1 MVDAP
6 VTRRRRAMPK
16 VITGPL
22 VDEPEPEGVTT
33 EDIISEKEDTATEQ
47 VADTEVHPADGNSIH
62 ISPPI
67 EPSQE
72 SATQPPDE
80 PAPSSDPMEDTP
92 PTVEDEPV
100 IDATPVVET
109 DPVPPVSSSTEGWD
123 INVIRRILSVPKSKD
138 SIPTLTCI
146 DKGFYKRYFILDVDG
161 DAYREAW
168 GYYKAHKPNGT
179 PEDFVALVT
188 RILSIDMPRMHRAV
202 SYVPLL

>member
-6 VTRRRRAMPK
+6 VTRRRKAMPK

-22 VDEPEPEGVTT
+22 VDEVEVEETVTDEG
-33 EDIISEKEDTATEQ
+33 IISEKGDTAMEQ
-47 VADTEVHPADGNSIH
+47 VADTETHPTDGTTVH
-62 ISPPI
+62 ISPI

-80 PAPSSDPMEDTP
+80 PAPSSEPA
-92 PTVEDEPV
+92 VEEGP
-100 IDATPVVET
+100 IPQ
-109 DPVPPVSSSTEGWD
+109 VSSSTEGWD
-123 INVIRRILSVPKSKD
+123 INVIKRILSVPKSKD

-161 DAYREAW
+161 DAYSKAW
-168 GYYKAHKPNGT
+168 GYYRMHRPTGT

>member
-1 MVDAP
+1 MSEDV
-6 VTRRRRAMPK
+6 VYTVKNRRRK
-16 VITGPL
+16 T
-22 VDEPEPEGVTT
+22 VTN
-33 EDIISEKEDTATEQ
+33 EDIISEKGDTSVEQ
-47 VADTEVHPADGNSIH
+47 VADTEVHPADGTITH
-62 ISPPI
+62 ISPI

-80 PAPSSDPMEDTP
+80 PAPSSESEGNTTP
-92 PTVEDEPV
+92 S
-100 IDATPVVET
+100 
-109 DPVPPVSSSTEGWD
+109 VSSSTEGWD
-123 INVIRRILSVPKSKD
+123 VNVIRKILSVPKSKD

-168 GYYKAHKPNGT
+168 RYYKAHKPNGT
-179 PEDFVALVT
+179 PEDFVAMVT

>member
-6 VTRRRRAMPK
+6 VTRRRKAMPK

-22 VDEPEPEGVTT
+22 VDELEVEGTVTT
-33 EDIISEKEDTATEQ
+33 EEVISEKGDTVTEQ
-47 VADTEVHPADGNSIH
+47 VADTETHPADGTTVH
-62 ISPPI
+62 ISPI
-67 EPSQE
+67 ESSQE

-80 PAPSSDPMEDTP
+80 PAPSSDPVEDTP
-92 PTVEDEPV
+92 PTVEV
-100 IDATPVVET
+100 TTPE
-109 DPVPPVSSSTEGWD
+109 VSSSTEGWD
-123 INVIRRILSVPKSKD
+123 VDVIKRILSVPKSKD

-161 DAYREAW
+161 DAYSEAW
-168 GYYKAHKPNGT
+168 RYYRMHRPTGT

>member
-6 VTRRRRAMPK
+6 ATRRRKAMPK

-22 VDEPEPEGVTT
+22 VDEPEEVTT
-33 EDIISEKEDTATEQ
+33 EDIISEKGDTVTEQ
-47 VADTEVHPADGNSIH
+47 VADTEVHPADGTSID

-72 SATQPPDE
+72 SATQPPEE
-80 PAPSSDPMEDTP
+80 PAPSSDPVKDTP
-92 PTVEDEPV
+92 PTVEV
-100 IDATPVVET
+100 TTPE
-109 DPVPPVSSSTEGWD
+109 VSSSTEEWSVD
-123 INVIRRILSVPKSKD
+123 AVKRILSVPKSKD

-161 DAYREAW
+161 DAYSKAW
-168 GYYKAHKPNGT
+168 KYYKAHKSNGT
-179 PEDFVALVT
+179 PEDFVAMVT